1 MCPSVLC
8 TQGVRRA
15 VPRQLFGRRLLGDSA
30 LRADRHHCTLPVRHD
45 RLLRCLNELRRGAVR
60 ATDDIANRPAHRCV
74 WNAIRRTH
82 DQPRHGIERLLDGRT
97 AILRA
102 RFPDQERAVEQL
114 LATLQLA
121 RAIEPHVLVSGRR
134 LRFFRQTDP
143 PVARFC
149 ANPRLACACRI
160 EHRQAYA
167 LSGEGPP
174 LVRAGTWLTHVHH
187 DWESPIWA
195 HWLRFMSERHTLV
208 RYDPRGCGL
217 SQTDV
222 GEITLEDW
230 VADLEAVVD
239 RLELESFPLFGMSQG
254 AAVAAEYAIRHPE
267 RVSHLTLY
275 APLVTGWRRTLT
287 GPYSQAWRSMQDLV
301 LAGWG
306 EENMAFPAMFAH
318 LFLPESTPEMRQ
330 CYAELQR
337 KSASKEVASRFM
349 SLLGD
354 LSVFKRLK
362 LIRVPTLVIQIARE
376 QVIDPRTAAGVAS
389 EIAGSEFVSID
400 SRNHI
405 LLEDEPGWQEFK
417 SVFTRHVPGATAPPR
432 RDAAARERIAQ
443 LSQREQRILGEIA
456 KGLNNREIASGLF
469 ISEKTVRN
477 HITSIF
483 DKLGVSSRAQAIVMA
498 KEAGL

>member
-1 MCPSVLC
+1 VD
-8 TQGVRRA
+8 QR
-15 VPRQLFGRRLLGDSA
+15 
-30 LRADRHHCTLPVRHD
+30 
-45 RLLRCLNELRRGAVR
+45 
-60 ATDDIANRPAHRCV
+60 IAF
-74 WNAIRRTH
+74 
-82 DQPRHGIERLLDGRT
+82 
-97 AILRA
+97 A
-102 RFPDQERAVEQL
+102 RSKDK
-114 LATLQLA
+114 TT
-121 RAIEPHVLVSGRR
+121 I
-134 LRFFRQTDP
+134 
-143 PVARFC
+143 
-149 ANPRLACACRI
+149 
-160 EHRQAYA
+160 AYA

-217 SQTDV
+217 SQSDV

-239 RLELESFPLFGMSQG
+239 RLELASFPLFGMSQG
-254 AAVAAEYAIRHPE
+254 GAVAAEYAIRHPE

-275 APLVTGWRRTLT
+275 APLVTGWRR
-287 GPYSQAWRSMQDLV
+287 PRMDSYSQAWQSMQELV

-318 LFLPESTPEMRQ
+318 LFLPESTPQMRQ
-330 CYAELQR
+330 WYAELQR
-337 KSASKEVASRFM
+337 KSASKEVASRFLT
-349 SLLGD
+349 LLSD
-354 LSVFKRLK
+354 LSIFKRLN

-376 QVIDPRTAAGVAS
+376 QVIDPRSAPGVAS

-417 SVFTRHVPGATAPPR
+417 SVFTRHVPGGSAPPR
-432 RDAAARERIAQ
+432 CDAAARERIAQ

-456 KGLNNREIASGLF
+456 KGLNNREIATSLF

-477 HITSIF
+477 HITNLF

-498 KEAGL
+498 KETGL

>member
-1 MCPSVLC
+1 MD
-8 TQGVRRA
+8 QR
-15 VPRQLFGRRLLGDSA
+15 
-30 LRADRHHCTLPVRHD
+30 
-45 RLLRCLNELRRGAVR
+45 
-60 ATDDIANRPAHRCV
+60 IAF
-74 WNAIRRTH
+74 
-82 DQPRHGIERLLDGRT
+82 
-97 AILRA
+97 A
-102 RFPDQERAVEQL
+102 RSKDK
-114 LATLQLA
+114 TT
-121 RAIEPHVLVSGRR
+121 I
-134 LRFFRQTDP
+134 
-143 PVARFC
+143 
-149 ANPRLACACRI
+149 
-160 EHRQAYA
+160 AYA

-187 DWESPIWA
+187 DWESPIWS

-275 APLVTGWRRTLT
+275 APLVTGWRRADT
-287 GPYSQAWRSMQDLV
+287 GPYSQSWRLMQDLV

-306 EENMAFPAMFAH
+306 EQNMAFPAMFAH

-337 KSASKEVASRFM
+337 KSASKEVASRFLT
-349 SLLGD
+349 LLGE

-362 LIRVPTLVIQIARE
+362 LISVPTLVIQIARE
-376 QVIDPRTAAGVAS
+376 QVIDPHGTIGVAS
-389 EIAGSEFVSID
+389 EIAGSQFVSID

-405 LLEDEPGWQEFK
+405 LVEDEPGWQEFK
-417 SVFTRHVPGATAPPR
+417 AVFARSVPGATAPPR
-432 RDAAARERIAQ
+432 RDAAARERIEQ

-456 KGLNNREIASGLF
+456 KGLNNREIATGLF

-483 DKLGVSSRAQAIVMA
+483 DKLAVSSRAQAIVMA